1 MDDSAR
7 RSRSNGSTL
16 TWRLRGRRR
25 RVGRTRSPGVRHPQP
40 VAGAEWTWTGP
51 TDRLLSLSTVYG
63 KLVSSTT
70 AGVRRPSLVIKN
82 RNDTV
87 LARIDATATQ
97 GATKTHHWTWAKG
110 VTNTVATTVGLLLP
124 LPDIMLP
131 GASTISVT
139 TVAIAATDQWETVAL
154 LVKLY

>member
-1 MDDSAR
+1 MATTSA
-7 RSRSNGSTL
+7 NATVHTG
-16 TWRLRGRRR
+16 
-25 RVGRTRSPGVRHPQP
+25 VNPGWWVPQEGLPLVVPVPQP